1 MENIQKWIA
10 IFEENIDKNDI
21 EFEQKTGLA
30 LRRTNNVTKQQ
41 LLSIIKWRY
50 SAQKHY
56 YTRILKFVENLSDS
70 EIREVTCAA
79 ILLSS
84 DYYKIT
90 LLCAI
95 PGVGPA
101 LSAII
106 LSFHSPHNYGLFEH
120 GVWHLLFPGKKVDVS
135 INGYIKYLERLRNIS
150 KDLGAPVRIVEQALL
165 VKSKAENKPLIH
177 VKNSGYSTAAIIP

>member
-1 MENIQKWIA
+1 MENLAKWIN
-10 IFEENIDKNDI
+10 IFEENMDKTDI

-30 LRRTNNVTKQQ
+30 LRRTNEVTKQQ
-41 LLSIIKWRY
+41 LLSIIEWRY

-56 YTRILKFVENLSDS
+56 YTRILKFVENLSDD
-70 EIREVTCAA
+70 EIREVTRAA
-79 ILLSS
+79 LKISS

-106 LSFHSPHNYGLFEH
+106 LSFHNPHNYGVFER
-120 GVWHLLFPGKKVDVS
+120 GVWKLIFPGKKVDTS
-135 INGYIKYLERLRNIS
+135 INGYIKYLEQLRIVS
-150 KDLGAPVRIVEQALL
+150 EDLGVPVRIVEQTLL
-165 VKSKAENKPLIH
+165 AKSKAEK
-177 VKNSGYSTAAIIP
+177 